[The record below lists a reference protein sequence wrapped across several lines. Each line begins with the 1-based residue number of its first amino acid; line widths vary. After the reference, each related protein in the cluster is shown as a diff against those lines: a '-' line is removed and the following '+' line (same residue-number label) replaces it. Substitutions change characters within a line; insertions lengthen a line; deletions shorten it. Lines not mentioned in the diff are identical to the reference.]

1 MKYLVGFCLYSF
13 SLFAEV
19 AYVQLSS
26 SATQI
31 PSPPGKGVLIFAD
44 SPDFIKNFDLS
55 PKRDLLIC
63 KVPGIYFFSC
73 SLQPA
78 VLVPRTNG
86 YLDCWFELNGK
97 SVEVSGSRLHMT
109 ENSPIG
115 VMTIPLLVKLAAG
128 DTAGVCMS
136 ASGPNIGIVSI
147 VNDIQNEAN
156 ITGYILSVFKV
167 D

>member
-1 MKYLVGFCLYSF
+1 MKYLVVFYLYSF

-19 AYVQLSS
+19 SYLQLSS

-55 PKRDLLIC
+55 PKRDLFIC
-63 KVPGIYFFSC
+63 KMPGIYFFSC

-78 VLVPRTNG
+78 VLAPRTNG

-97 SVEVSGSRLHMT
+97 SVETSGSRLHMT

-115 VMTIPLLVKLAAG
+115 VMTIPLLIKLKTG
-128 DTAGVCMS
+128 DVLGVYIS

-147 VNDIQNEAN
+147 TKDIKNEAN
-156 ITGYILSVFKV
+156 LTGYILSVFKV